1 MFNLNLDEVRAIAG
15 ESCNTVA
22 YPTVST
28 GQLQELFVSEAL
40 VYMAKRPL
48 ADDAKDQQLYNK
60 GLAASLA
67 ENVSNAPTYLCDLYK
82 TMAGRVH
89 TANAG
94 GDNARYIEAV
104 TGLEMYLQFVNQFA
118 GSMVRSA
125 YYVHASALAVED
137 RVVDLIRQGNSGVYY
152 AGPRTAVVQPETV
165 EEAIAEIAAFF
176 GAIYTGGVSLASQ
189 WFKGRYPA
197 LQLGGKMVEGEWQSF
212 LTISEVWKDIEA
224 TRTERMAASA
234 AARTAAL
241 GSALSFINSRAAAEK
256 HMATPGEVKQPTIGK
271 TPTALDKLNAKQCGV
286 TVKAWMQL
294 SEEEQLAR
302 LQVQQ

>member
-1 MFNLNLDEVRAIAG
+1 MFNLNLDDIKAIAG
-15 ESCNTVA
+15 EVNTVA
-22 YPTVST
+22 HPQVST

-67 ENVSNAPTYLCDLYK
+67 ENVSNAPTFMRDLYK
-82 TMAGRVH
+82 TMAGRVQ

-94 GDNARYIEAV
+94 GDNAKYIEAV
-104 TGLEMYLQFVNQFA
+104 TGLEMFLQFVNQFA

-137 RVVDLIRQGNSGVYY
+137 HVVDLIRQGNSGVYY
-152 AGPRTAVVQPETV
+152 AGPRTAVVLPETV
-165 EEAIAEIAAFF
+165 TSAIEEIVAFF
-176 GAIYTGGVSLASQ
+176 GAIYAGGANLASQ

-224 TRTERMAASA
+224 TRAERMAASA

-256 HMATPGEVKQPTIGK
+256 HMATPENIKQPE
-271 TPTALDKLNAKQCGV
+271 V
-286 TVKAWMQL
+286 TVKRGRKAT
-294 SEEEQLAR
+294 EQ
-302 LQVQQ
+302 

>member
-1 MFNLNLDEVRAIAG
+1 MFNVNLDDLKAIAG
-15 ESCNTVA
+15 EVNTVA
-22 YPTVST
+22 HPQVST

-82 TMAGRVH
+82 TMAGRVQ

-94 GDNARYIEAV
+94 GDNAKYIEAV
-104 TGLEMYLQFVNQFA
+104 TGLEMFLQFVNQFA

-137 RVVDLIRQGNSGVYY
+137 RVVDLVRQGNSGVYY

-165 EEAIAEIAAFF
+165 TDAIDEIVAFF
-176 GAIYTGGVSLASQ
+176 GAIYTGGASLASQ

-256 HMATPGEVKQPTIGK
+256 HMATPENIKQPE
-271 TPTALDKLNAKQCGV
+271 V
-286 TVKAWMQL
+286 TVKRGRKAT
-294 SEEEQLAR
+294 EQ
-302 LQVQQ
+302 

>member
-1 MFNLNLDEVRAIAG
+1 MFNVNLDDLKAIAG
-15 ESCNTVA
+15 EVNTVA
-22 YPTVST
+22 LPQVST

-82 TMAGRVH
+82 TMAGRVQ

-94 GDNARYIEAV
+94 GDNAKYIEAV
-104 TGLEMYLQFVNQFA
+104 TGLEMFLQFVNQFA

-137 RVVDLIRQGNSGVYY
+137 RVVDLVRQGNSGVYY

-165 EEAIAEIAAFF
+165 TDAIDEIVAFF
-176 GAIYTGGVSLASQ
+176 GAIYTGGASLASQ

-256 HMATPGEVKQPTIGK
+256 HMATPENIKQPE
-271 TPTALDKLNAKQCGV
+271 V
-286 TVKAWMQL
+286 TVKRGRKAT
-294 SEEEQLAR
+294 EQ
-302 LQVQQ
+302 